1 MSGGRRCVIIGGAGI
16 SDYEFARGCIRE
28 DDYVIYCDSGLKHM
42 EALGARPSLIV
53 GDFDSHEDPQMDV
66 ETITLPVAKDDTDT
80 VFAARTGIERG
91 YRDFLLL
98 GAIGARFD
106 HSLVNVY
113 ILTRLAD
120 SGCRGEIID
129 DYSEM
134 ELICAGE
141 TARVPD
147 SYPFFSLV
155 ALEGPA
161 EGVSRVPDSY
171 PFFSLVALE
180 GPAEGVSI
188 SGAKFCLKDAQI
200 GPEYQ
205 YATSN
210 EALPGTE
217 AEISVK
223 EGRLLLIKDRI

>member
-1 MSGGRRCVIIGGAGI
+1 MGGRRCVIIGGAGI
-16 SDYEFARGCIRE
+16 GDYEFIRGCIRE

-53 GDFDSHEDPQMDV
+53 GDFDSHEDPHMDV

-80 VFAARTGIERG
+80 VFAAKTGVERG
-91 YRDFLLL
+91 YKEFLLL
-98 GAIGARFD
+98 GAIGDRFD
-106 HSLVNVY
+106 HSLVNAY

-134 ELICAGE
+134 ELICEGI
-141 TARVPD
+141 TACVPD
-147 SYPFFSLV
+147 TYPFFSLV

-161 EGVSRVPDSY
+161 KGVT
-171 PFFSLVALE
+171 
-180 GPAEGVSI
+180 I
-188 SGAKFCLKDAQI
+188 KGAKFCISDAEI
-200 GPEYQ
+200 TPSYQ

-210 EALPGTE
+210 EVLPGME
-217 AEISVK
+217 AQITVRK
-223 EGRLLLIKDRI
+223 GRLLLIKDR

>member
-1 MSGGRRCVIIGGAGI
+1 MEGGRRCVIIGGAGI
-16 SDYEFARGCIRE
+16 RDYEFVRGLLRE

-53 GDFDSHEDPQMDV
+53 GDFDSHDDPRMDV

-91 YRDFLLL
+91 YREFLLL
-98 GAIGARFD
+98 GAIGERFD
-106 HSLVNVY
+106 HSLVNAY

-120 SGCRGEIID
+120 SGCRGVIAD

-134 ELICAGE
+134 ELICEGE
-141 TARVPD
+141 TALVPD
-147 SYPFFSLV
+147 SYPFFSLI
-155 ALEGPA
+155 
-161 EGVSRVPDSY
+161 
-171 PFFSLVALE
+171 ALE

-188 SGAKFCLKDAQI
+188 SGAKFCLKDARI

-210 EALPGTE
+210 EALSGGV
-217 AEISVK
+217 AKISVK
-223 EGRLLLIKDRI
+223 EGRLLLIKDRL